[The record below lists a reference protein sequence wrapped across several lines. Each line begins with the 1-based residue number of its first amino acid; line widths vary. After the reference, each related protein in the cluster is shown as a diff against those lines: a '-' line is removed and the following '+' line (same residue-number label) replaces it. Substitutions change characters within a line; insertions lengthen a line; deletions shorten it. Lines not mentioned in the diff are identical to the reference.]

1 MGIRRSTRAG
11 QTFRVVLL
19 CDPTY
24 QAKRVAA
31 VAAAESAVHVCGGL
45 KTVADAAGW
54 AEVERLNAAEDLY
67 RLSLDVSTLPFD
79 VSDVDGAHI
88 RGLSVDDVERI
99 QDEATGRSIEAA
111 RAAVKA
117 SKAGAPASQAEDAA
131 ALGARERERL
141 TRIAQ
146 AGVVSIDG
154 DEGVAR
160 DSRGLYP
167 LDALRGIGSRY
178 IDVVRELAIY
188 IQAAG
193 DLGE

>member
-11 QTFRVVLL
+11 QTFRVALL
-19 CDPTY
+19 CDPAY
-24 QAKRVAA
+24 QAKRVAS
-31 VAAAESAVHVCGGL
+31 VAAAEAAVHSCGGL
-45 KTVADAAGW
+45 KVVADAAGW
-54 AEVERLNAAEDLY
+54 AEVDRLNAAEDLY
-67 RLSLDVSTLPFD
+67 RLSLDISTLPFD
-79 VSDVDGAHI
+79 VSDVDGACI

-99 QDEATGRSIEAA
+99 QDEATGRAIEAG

-117 SKAGAPASQAEDAA
+117 SKAGATATEDAA

-167 LDALRGIGSRY
+167 LDALRAIGSRY
-178 IDVVRELAIY
+178 LDVVRELAGY